1 MLIDNGKKSTL
12 ALTIEELEKFNIF
25 KEKIISLELLKTQ
38 GFNNISYLVK
48 TVTNK
53 YILKVFKSNESV
65 NINRD
70 FEYETLKKIN
80 RLNITSKPIFI
91 NETFMIYE
99 FIKGF
104 HKTKLSS
111 SEIKKL
117 TLLIKKYHKIKP
129 KIKYYDFRKDL
140 KNYDSFLNDF
150 KSNKLLNETS
160 RTLNFIKKYK
170 KENVLTHHDLNSKN
184 IIFNNK
190 EIKIIDWEYVGI
202 NDIYFDLASLCVEFG
217 LNTKQQKQVLFYY
230 FSVFK
235 HDKNKKLK
243 NFITLYKNL
252 CELWFLKFTKI

>member
-1 MLIDNGKKSTL
+1 M
-12 ALTIEELEKFNIF
+12 TIEELKKFNIF

-65 NINRD
+65 NISRD

-117 TLLIKKYHKIKP
+117 ALLIKKYHKIKP
-129 KIKYYDFRKDL
+129 KIKCYDFKKDL

-160 RTLNFIKKYK
+160 RTLNFIKKYTW
-170 KENVLTHHDLNSKN
+170 NA
-184 IIFNNK
+184 
-190 EIKIIDWEYVGI
+190 VG
-202 NDIYFDLASLCVEFG
+202 
-217 LNTKQQKQVLFYY
+217 
-230 FSVFK
+230 
-235 HDKNKKLK
+235 KKLEAV
-243 NFITLYKNL
+243 Y
-252 CELWFLKFTKI
+252 EQFLNNG